1 MRRALAAAL
10 AAALALG
17 GLSMQ
22 AAADGARPDVWQ
34 RAIAPSALS
43 AGDTAAE
50 VYQREL
56 REGDER
62 VALANSRSSSRT
74 AIRDQVQR
82 AIDAYRRAA
91 AARPSAGEPY
101 FRIGMVLW
109 SFYLQSCDS
118 DPRFGQSRSPLANCD
133 APNAITTTAA
143 EQALQAWETFEAKAP
158 LDPRLSGGPES
169 ILFSRALV
177 HTKLATPSHLA
188 AAARDYEAIL
198 GRSDGPTEDMT
209 IVWGNLAET
218 YMMLGRLDESIDAYK
233 EALRT
238 SSRISTWYGLA
249 VALDRDGRGA
259 LALDVMLA
267 QGMSGFRIFVTEINR
282 HSTFFVPPGEVFYY
296 YALAEEALGLL
307 DQALDHWNKFLASGA
322 HPQYQPRAREHV
334 DALLAK
340 QRTLQGLPR
349 PPADLF
355 MDRTR

>member
-1 MRRALAAAL
+1 MRRALVAAL
-10 AAALALG
+10 TLAS
-17 GLSMQ
+17 LSLQ
-22 AAADGARPDVWQ
+22 AAADGARPDIWQ
-34 RAIAPSALS
+34 RAIDPAAPSAGDS
-43 AGDTAAE
+43 ATE

-62 VALANSRSSSRT
+62 VTLANSRSSSRS

-91 AARPSAGEPY
+91 AARPSASEPY

-109 SFYLQSCDS
+109 SFYLQSCDD
-118 DPRFGQSRSPLANCD
+118 DPRFGQSRSPLADCS
-133 APNAITTTAA
+133 APGAINTTAA

-158 LDPRLSGGPES
+158 LDPRISGGPES

-177 HTKLATPSHLA
+177 HTKLATPPHLA

-198 GRSDGPTEDMT
+198 ARSDGPSDDVT

-282 HSTFFVPPGEVFYY
+282 HATFFVPPGEVFYY

-307 DQALDHWNKFLASGA
+307 DQALDHWNKFVASGA

-334 DALLAK
+334 DALRAK
-340 QRTLQGLPR
+340 QRALQGLPR

-355 MDRTR
+355 MDRAR